1 MDITTI
7 IGVAVG
13 AVLIIFGI
21 VFKAGEGID
30 IARLGNFFDAS
41 SILIVVGGTLSGVI
55 SSYPLKILKQIPKHF
70 KIMMSEKK
78 YDPMQFI
85 DTLVEF
91 AQIARKNGLLALE
104 EKANEQTDPFFK
116 QSIMLIVDATDPDKV
131 REMLNND
138 LDYLSERHEEAV
150 GLYEKA
156 SAMAPA
162 FGMIGT
168 LIGLINMLKSLNL
181 EGDGGAGGLGEGM
194 SVALITTFYGCL
206 LAHMLFSPIA
216 KKLSIRNSEEY
227 LCKQIIIEG
236 VLSIQSGENP
246 KFLKEKLISYLS
258 QKQRDMALGDEGGG
272 GEEKGKKKK
281 EKKK

>member
-1 MDITTI
+1 MDISTI
-7 IGVAVG
+7 IGVGLG
-13 AVLIIFGI
+13 AVLVLFGI
-21 VFKAGEGID
+21 MFEAGVGINP
-30 IARLGNFFDAS
+30 ARLGNFFDAS
-41 SILIVVGGTLSGVI
+41 SLLIVVGGTISAVI
-55 SSYPLKILKQIPKHF
+55 SSYPLKALKQIPKHM
-70 KIMMSEKK
+70 KVMMNGKK

-85 DTLVEF
+85 ETLVEF

-150 GLYEKA
+150 GIYDKA
-156 SAMAPA
+156 SAVAPA

-181 EGDGGAGGLGEGM
+181 EGDGAGNLGEGM
-194 SVALITTFYGCL
+194 SVALITTFYGCIM
-206 LAHMLFSPIA
+206 AHMFFSPIA